1 MAKYC
6 TKCGS
11 QCADQAT
18 YCPRCGA
25 MLPQRAVEGGT
36 VSHKKRNHTWIVGLV
51 AGVSVLVIVLV
62 SGLAMLMYSKW
73 KDNSTNSDKNILTNQ
88 SADEGDPGVD
98 DLNIPY
104 FEGQTAISRGQ
115 EGDFEYEE
123 YEDGICV
130 IAYTGSDKRVEIP
143 DTIQNKKVLQVG
155 NNGESVVDTHK
166 VDCVVLP
173 STVKS
178 IGGAAFKNTSDV
190 MTGLSEHPYA
200 PYNDNFTVEGIV
212 DGITYIG
219 EEAFRGCNF
228 NQFVWPSGTMVMNRW
243 VFESANITTI
253 IIPDTVVQM
262 EEGVFKYSSLQE
274 VSIPGSVSSVG
285 DECFRDCLKLT
296 KVELQDGIKNLCDHA
311 FFETEMLE
319 NVSLPDSILLIGSS
333 CFVGSQITEIRIPKY
348 AEAGH
353 TRMDTVESEP
363 FDLDTTLIV
372 AKDSPMHQYASENG
386 YNFKTY

>member
-11 QCADQAT
+11 QCADQAA

-73 KDNSTNSDKNILTNQ
+73 KDNSTNGDKNILTNQ

-130 IAYTGSDKRVEIP
+130 IAYTGADKRVEIP

-155 NNGESVVDTHK
+155 NGEEIVVDTHK

-173 STVKS
+173 SNVKS

-190 MTGLSEHPYA
+190 MTGFSEHPYA

-228 NQFVWPSGTMVMNRW
+228 DQFVWPSGTMVMNRW

-274 VSIPGSVSSVG
+274 VSIPGSVSSIG
-285 DECFRDCLKLT
+285 DECFRDCLKLA
-296 KVELQDGIKNLCDHA
+296 KVELQDGIKN
-311 FFETEMLE
+311 
-319 NVSLPDSILLIGSS
+319 I
-333 CFVGSQITEIRIPKY
+333 
-348 AEAGH
+348 
-353 TRMDTVESEP
+353 
-363 FDLDTTLIV
+363 
-372 AKDSPMHQYASENG
+372 
-386 YNFKTY
+386 

>member
-123 YEDGICV
+123 YEDGICQINV
-130 IAYTGSDKRVEIP
+130 LRYRIP
-143 DTIQNKKVLQVG
+143 FKTKK
-155 NNGESVVDTHK
+155 
-166 VDCVVLP
+166 
-173 STVKS
+173 
-178 IGGAAFKNTSDV
+178 
-190 MTGLSEHPYA
+190 
-200 PYNDNFTVEGIV
+200 
-212 DGITYIG
+212 
-219 EEAFRGCNF
+219 
-228 NQFVWPSGTMVMNRW
+228 
-243 VFESANITTI
+243 
-253 IIPDTVVQM
+253 
-262 EEGVFKYSSLQE
+262 
-274 VSIPGSVSSVG
+274 
-285 DECFRDCLKLT
+285 CFRLEIMENLWLIHIKWIVLCYRLLLK
-296 KVELQDGIKNLCDHA
+296 V
-311 FFETEMLE
+311 
-319 NVSLPDSILLIGSS
+319 
-333 CFVGSQITEIRIPKY
+333 
-348 AEAGH
+348 
-353 TRMDTVESEP
+353 
-363 FDLDTTLIV
+363 
-372 AKDSPMHQYASENG
+372 
-386 YNFKTY
+386 